1 MIHKAIITGSTGLV
15 GQSLVKYL
23 LENQVDVL
31 CLGRKNL
38 SKSDINK
45 IFGKGAT
52 YLQLDMNNISNLG
65 NEIDDMN
72 WKIDKNCIFYHL
84 AWSGVNR
91 LTDGSIEDQL
101 QNVAFSSDAIK
112 IAKKVGCSK
121 FINSGTIEETYA
133 EWYLNNGSKF
143 NSTQGNYA
151 IAKLASRDMCLMTA
165 YLEKIDYVHTRL
177 SVPLSSDLSFGGY
190 VTQTLKKII
199 SNDDYD
205 MPKNQQLF
213 DIISSKDVALAY
225 YLLGMKGVNKSD
237 YYIGYGNPIKLSD
250 YFLQFEKYRKGLS
263 LDEFNYS
270 NFFSFEFFNN
280 DSLCADTS
288 FTPFHNKYNFFEKQ

>member
-1 MIHKAIITGSTGLV
+1 MIHKAIVTGSTGLV

-52 YLQLDMNNISNLG
+52 YLQIDMNNISNLG
-65 NEIDDMN
+65 NEIDNMN
-72 WKIDKNCIFYHL
+72 WKIDQNCIFYHL

-133 EWYLNNGSKF
+133 EVRY
-143 NSTQGNYA
+143 
-151 IAKLASRDMCLMTA
+151 C
-165 YLEKIDYVHTRL
+165 
-177 SVPLSSDLSFGGY
+177 
-190 VTQTLKKII
+190 
-199 SNDDYD
+199 
-205 MPKNQQLF
+205 
-213 DIISSKDVALAY
+213 
-225 YLLGMKGVNKSD
+225 
-237 YYIGYGNPIKLSD
+237 
-250 YFLQFEKYRKGLS
+250 
-263 LDEFNYS
+263 
-270 NFFSFEFFNN
+270 
-280 DSLCADTS
+280 
-288 FTPFHNKYNFFEKQ
+288 

>member
-1 MIHKAIITGSTGLV
+1 MIHKAIVTGSTGLV

-52 YLQLDMNNISNLG
+52 YLQIDMNNISNLG
-65 NEIDDMN
+65 NEIDNMN
-72 WKIDKNCIFYHL
+72 WKIDQNCIFYHL

-133 EWYLNNGSKF
+133 EWYLNNESEF
-143 NSTQGNYA
+143 NSTQENYA

-165 YLEKIDYVHTRL
+165 YLEKIDYIHTRL
-177 SVPLSSDLSFGGY
+177 SVPLSSDLSVGGY
-190 VTQTLKKII
+190 VPQTLKKII
-199 SNDDYD
+199 SDDEFD
-205 MPKNQQLF
+205 MPKNEQLF
-213 DIISSKDVALAY
+213 DIISTKDVALAY
-225 YLLGMKGVNKSD
+225 YLLGLKGLNKFD
-237 YYIGYGNPIKLSD
+237 YYIGYGSPIKLSD
-250 YFLQFEKYRKGLS
+250 YFLQFEKYIKGLS
-263 LDEFNYS
+263 LDESNYS
-270 NFFSFEFFNN
+270 NFFSFKFFNN
-280 DSLCADTS
+280 DSLCAHTS
-288 FTPFHNKYNFFEKQ
+288 FTPLHNKYNFFEKQ

>member
-1 MIHKAIITGSTGLV
+1 MIDKAIITGSTGLV

-23 LENQVDVL
+23 LKNQVDVL
-31 CLGRKNL
+31 CLGRKSL

-52 YLQLDMNNISNLG
+52 YLQLDMNNINNLG
-65 NEIDDMN
+65 NEINNIN
-72 WKIDKNCIFYHL
+72 WKIGQNCIFYHL
-84 AWSGVNR
+84 AWSGANR

-101 QNVAFSSDAIK
+101 QNVSFASDAIK

-165 YLEKIDYVHTRL
+165 YLEKIDYIHTRL
-177 SVPLSSDLSFGGY
+177 SVPLSSDLSAGGY
-190 VTQTLKKII
+190 VPQTLKKIV
-199 SNDDYD
+199 SNQDYD
-205 MPKNQQLF
+205 MPRNEQLF
-213 DIISSKDVALAY
+213 DIISTKDVALAY
-225 YLLGMKGVNKSD
+225 YLLGLKGLNKFD
-237 YYIGYGNPIKLSD
+237 YYIGYGKPIKLSD
-250 YFLQFEKYRKGLS
+250 YFLQFEKYIKGIS
-263 LDEFNYS
+263 LNQLDYS
-270 NFFSFEFFNN
+270 DFFSFEFFNN
-280 DSLCADTS
+280 DLLCADTS
-288 FTPFHNKYNFFEKQ
+288 FAPFHNKYNFFEKQ